1 MNRHWPYLSTES
13 RRQSALAGGGDS
25 GARIAAG
32 LASVLAAVFAL
43 GTCQQNHN
51 QGDDDMTND
60 QARDQIPTLTEQ
72 LMANGR
78 TTLKNPE
85 LLGTFPVRV
94 VTLGVNGDTL
104 FSEVLD
110 GPESLEGA
118 QERAA
123 EAISRAKGETR
134 QKTSTDTAK
143 EPHLLDQQVLEVLR
157 NLREEDPEGYARRVE
172 ALRKMGLTHL
182 VPADPEEGRNK

>member
-1 MNRHWPYLSTES
+1 
-13 RRQSALAGGGDS
+13 
-25 GARIAAG
+25 
-32 LASVLAAVFAL
+32 
-43 GTCQQNHN
+43 
-51 QGDDDMTND
+51 MTTD
-60 QARDQIPTLTEQ
+60 QAHDQIPTLTEQ

-78 TTLKNPE
+78 TILKNPE

-110 GPESLEGA
+110 GPESIEGA

-123 EAISRAKGETR
+123 EAIRRARSETR
-134 QKTSTDTAK
+134 QKTATDTAK
-143 EPHLLDQQVLEVLR
+143 EPHLLDQKVLEVLR

-172 ALRKMGLTHL
+172 ALRKMGLNHL
-182 VPADPEEGRNK
+182 VPR

>member
-134 QKTSTDTAK
+134 
-143 EPHLLDQQVLEVLR
+143 
-157 NLREEDPEGYARRVE
+157 
-172 ALRKMGLTHL
+172 
-182 VPADPEEGRNK
+182 